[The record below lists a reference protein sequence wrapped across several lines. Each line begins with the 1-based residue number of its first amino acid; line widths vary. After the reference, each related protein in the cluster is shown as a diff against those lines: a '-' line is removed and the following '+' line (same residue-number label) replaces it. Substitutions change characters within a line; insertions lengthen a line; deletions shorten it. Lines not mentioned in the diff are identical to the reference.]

1 MTQTR
6 AVVDQLLTNVS
17 NRIVVDD
24 FIADDVLP
32 EKPVDMMTGKVG
44 RYGGEH
50 LRIRQ
55 TITAGENGFPTV
67 ESVTYNTDTYSI
79 EAHGLKDFVF
89 PQDYANVNK
98 PFDAER
104 DKTAVLTTA
113 LKLGREKALAD
124 QLTSTSVITQ
134 NTTLSGN
141 SQYNN
146 RDHADS
152 TPLEDF
158 ATARETIYDA
168 VGMAPNYALM
178 SWKVWN
184 HLRYHAQ
191 LLDALGY
198 KDNRP
203 GGLSLEELAKVLE
216 VEKILVGKAIYNT
229 AAKGQTD
236 AFSPVWGK
244 DILFYVRPKAAGIE
258 QTSLGYKLTL
268 RGKKPFSVYK
278 YNHDEP
284 AGSKKI
290 VCENYYD
297 DLLQKISTAY
307 LIKNAVA

>member
-1 MTQTR
+1 MPQST
-6 AVVDQLLTNVS
+6 AVVDQLLTGVS
-17 NRIVVDD
+17 NKIQPAG
-24 FIADDVLP
+24 FIADEVLP
-32 EKPVDMMTGKVG
+32 EKQVDMMTGKVG

-50 LRIRQ
+50 LRIQQ
-55 TITAGENGFPTV
+55 TISAQENGFPRV
-67 ESVTYNTDTYSI
+67 ESITYNTDTYSI
-79 EAHGLKDFVF
+79 EPHGLKDYVF
-89 PQDYANVNK
+89 PADYANVNK
-98 PFDAER
+98 PFDAEK

-124 QLTSTSVITQ
+124 SLTSTSVLTN

-141 SQYNN
+141 DQYNN

-152 TPLEDF
+152 TPLTDF
-158 ATARETIYDA
+158 ATARETVYDA
-168 VGMAPNYALM
+168 VGMAPNYAIM

-184 HLRYHAQ
+184 HLRYHSQ
-191 LLDALGY
+191 MLDALGY

-203 GGLSLEELAKVLE
+203 GGLSLEELAKAME

-229 AAKGQTD
+229 ANKGQTD
-236 AFSPVWGK
+236 SFSPVWGK
-244 DILFYVRPKAAGIE
+244 DIVFYVRPSAPAIE

-268 RGKKPFSVYK
+268 RGKNPFAVYK

-284 AGSKKI
+284 AGSMKI

-297 DLLQKISTAY
+297 DLLQKVTAAY